1 MYRTPCGGWLPEVE
15 MAYRVFLVEDD
26 PGIREELT
34 TLLER
39 YGYCCGSAAEFEDVA
54 GQALNWGAQLVL
66 LDLNLPRYDGFHVC
80 RTLRERSDVPIMVVT
95 SRDTELDELMSMNL
109 GADDFL
115 TKPYHTQI
123 LLARMARLL
132 QRAYPAGER
141 PALRCGPLSL
151 DLGRGIAAADGKE
164 TELTRNEARLLQTLL
179 QRPGEILSRD
189 ALMTAL
195 WQNDS
200 FVDDNTLTVNMARL
214 RKKLES
220 IGLSDALVTRRGQ
233 GYQLCL

>member
-1 MYRTPCGGWLPEVE
+1 
-15 MAYRVFLVEDD
+15 MAHKIFLVEDD
-26 PGIREELT
+26 PGIRDELT

-39 YGYCCGSAAEFEDVA
+39 YGYCCASASEFENVA
-54 GQALNWGAQLVL
+54 EQALEWGAQLVL

-80 RTLRERSDVPIMVVT
+80 RALRRQSDVPIMVVT

-132 QRAYPAGER
+132 QRAYPAGQR
-141 PALRCGPLSL
+141 PKLCCGPLAL
-151 DLGRGIAAADGKE
+151 DLGRGVAAVKGEEIA
-164 TELTRNEARLLQTLL
+164 LTRNEARLLQTLL
-179 QRPGEILSRD
+179 QRPGEILSRE

-195 WQNDS
+195 WKSDA

-214 RKKLES
+214 RRKLECL
-220 IGLSDALVTRRGQ
+220 GLANALVTRRGQ